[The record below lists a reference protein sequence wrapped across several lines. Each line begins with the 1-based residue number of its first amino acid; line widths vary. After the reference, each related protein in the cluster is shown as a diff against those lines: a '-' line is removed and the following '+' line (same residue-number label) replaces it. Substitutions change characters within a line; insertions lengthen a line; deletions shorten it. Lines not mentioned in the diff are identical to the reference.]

1 MVIEALCGATY
12 QQMVDDYMLTY
23 ANYYKITLEKDKKRY
38 DIIKARNIDAM
49 LKFIV
54 GDENADLTKIDF
66 VPYVKQYLKNGGMTE
81 DRINTLINKL
91 CN

>member
-1 MVIEALCGATY
+1 
-12 QQMVDDYMLTY
+12 
-23 ANYYKITLEKDKKRY
+23 
-38 DIIKARNIDAM
+38 M

-54 GDENADLTKIDF
+54 ADENADLTKVDF

-81 DRINTLINKL
+81 DNINTLINKL